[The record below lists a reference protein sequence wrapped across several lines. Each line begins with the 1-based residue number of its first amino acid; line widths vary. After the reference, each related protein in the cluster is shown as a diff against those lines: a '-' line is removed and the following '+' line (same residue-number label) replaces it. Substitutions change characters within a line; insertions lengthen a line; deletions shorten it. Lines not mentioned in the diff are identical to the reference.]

1 MSEII
6 CGKTMDGARFVVW
19 INASIYVNKTN
30 TLLCELESSA
40 FVQVKQCFLFI
51 ITAVGTECADCSENG
66 RSLVCRGVNGK
77 VCIGRHFQVG
87 ENLYWERCFL
97 EI

>member
-40 FVQVKQCFLFI
+40 FVQVKRCFLFI
-51 ITAVGTECADCSENG
+51 ITGSRN
-66 RSLVCRGVNGK
+66 
-77 VCIGRHFQVG
+77 
-87 ENLYWERCFL
+87 
-97 EI
+97 